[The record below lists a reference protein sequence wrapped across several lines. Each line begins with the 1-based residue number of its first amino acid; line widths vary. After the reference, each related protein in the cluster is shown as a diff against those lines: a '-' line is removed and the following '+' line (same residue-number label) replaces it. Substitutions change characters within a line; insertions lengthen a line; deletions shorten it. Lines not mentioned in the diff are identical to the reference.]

1 MTPYSLL
8 LSSDAR
14 LADLG
19 TLLVFRH
26 WLRCHLQTMAGLQD
40 DELYPLRPVQVSFD
54 SQQPISRLFF

>member
-26 WLRCHLQTMAGLQD
+26 WLRCHLQSLAGLQD
-40 DELYPLRPVQVSFD
+40 DELYPLRPGQTSFD
-54 SQQPISRLFF
+54 APQPISRLFF